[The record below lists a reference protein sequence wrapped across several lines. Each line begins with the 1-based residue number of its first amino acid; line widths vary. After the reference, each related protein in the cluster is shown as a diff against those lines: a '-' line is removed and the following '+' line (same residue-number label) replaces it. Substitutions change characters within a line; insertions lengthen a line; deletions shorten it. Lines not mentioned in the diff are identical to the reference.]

1 VSAVVTA
8 AGVTA
13 SRESGSM
20 FPAPI
25 VAGVSHMAAPVVGL
39 VGLETIEGPFSTPR
53 QRAVITVMRVKAVVN
68 VTVESMGT
76 VKPGSCADKDTA
88 GKPVRAVIAIRSA
101 IIWRIFEVPVGAYG
115 LGANV
120 DADADLGWRV
130 GTVSAKETQQ
140 AEQNKGFEQTHLYLR
155 KVRVC

>member
-1 VSAVVTA
+1 
-8 AGVTA
+8 
-13 SRESGSM
+13 M
-20 FPAPI
+20 AP
-25 VAGVSHMAAPVVGL
+25 PVVGL
-39 VGLETIEGPFSTPR
+39 VGLETIEGPLSTSR
-53 QRAVITVMRVKAVVN
+53 QWAAITVMRVKAVVN

-130 GTVSAKETQQ
+130 RATYAEDAQQ
-140 AEQNKGFEQTHLYLR
+140 INQNKGFEQTHIYLR
-155 KVRVC
+155 RVRVR